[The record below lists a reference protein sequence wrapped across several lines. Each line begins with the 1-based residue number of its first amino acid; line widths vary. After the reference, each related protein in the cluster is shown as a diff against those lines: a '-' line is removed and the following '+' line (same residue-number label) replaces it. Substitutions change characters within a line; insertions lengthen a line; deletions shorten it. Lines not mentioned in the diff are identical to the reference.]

1 MKLILSLIV
10 LMSVSTG
17 FAQEIGESQ
26 AASCD
31 QSIHLGRF
39 QTEKIRDISSEEIQE
54 EVVVE
59 EVKTISK

>member
-1 MKLILSLIV
+1 
-10 LMSVSTG
+10 MSVSSG
-17 FAQEIGESQ
+17 FTQEMGESQ

-39 QTEKIRDISSEEIQE
+39 QTEKVRDISSEEVQD

-59 EVKTISK
+59 EAKTISK